1 MTELMLETDNLTKFY
16 GERCAVYQLNLKVPR
31 GVVYGLLGPNGAG
44 KSTTL
49 RMITGCLKPTY
60 GRIRVFGFTD
70 RIKIMEKMG
79 YLPEKPVAYSHM
91 TAITFL
97 VYMGRLAGLSKKE
110 AVEKS
115 RELLDFMGLGKL
127 AYNKVGTF
135 SAGERQ
141 RLGFAQALINNPEF
155 LVLDEPTSNL
165 DPVGRFDLLNRV
177 RRLVEGKGVT
187 VLTSSH
193 VIPEVERI
201 SDDVG
206 IINKGSLLVQGSI
219 SDLISKEEDEYV
231 IEVSDSKI
239 LMERLKKENYVIDVR
254 IGEDRS
260 LFVKVDLDKA
270 KAFWTALP
278 MILSEEKI
286 ALYGFHPIGD
296 PLERLFLRRLGV
308 EK

>member
-1 MTELMLETDNLTKFY
+1 
-16 GERCAVYQLNLKVPR
+16 
-31 GVVYGLLGPNGAG
+31 
-44 KSTTL
+44 
-49 RMITGCLKPTY
+49 
-60 GRIRVFGFTD
+60 
-70 RIKIMEKMG
+70 MEKMG

-91 TAITFL
+91 AAITFL

-177 RRLVEGKGVT
+177 RRLVEEKGVT

-201 SDDVG
+201 SDYVG